1 MYNNVRKESLDL
13 ENAIK
18 KDKIDSR
25 IKLESIYYMTNE
37 MFTKV
42 RLSSES
48 DNEKNRVLENTKKS
62 QKNMLKE

>member
-1 MYNNVRKESLDL
+1 MDDLDKKTIKMYNNVRKESLDL

-18 KDKIDSR
+18 KDKTDSR

-48 DNEKNRVLENTKKS
+48 DNEKIEY
-62 QKNMLKE
+62 